1 METQSNIL
9 ADKIRGFIL
18 VTGLTKALLLYSH
31 LLYKM
36 WETLMHLR
44 EGARRGNSKKS
55 RKHRLVNKLKSL
67 ESLITK

>member
-18 VTGLTKALLLYSH
+18 VTELTKALLFYSH

-36 WETLMHLR
+36 WEALMHLR
-44 EGARRGNSKKS
+44 EGARRGDSQKS
-55 RKHRLVNKLKSL
+55 RKHRLVNK
-67 ESLITK
+67 T